1 MQSTVRNVG
10 SARYERLEAIAS
22 GGMGKVYLGRA
33 QLDGEV
39 HTVAIKVLHP
49 HLAQEAEMVAMFL
62 DEARVSMRV
71 RHPNVVKV
79 WDIDLLGEEL
89 VIVMDYVEGAPLSSL
104 LHAAKECGELLSV
117 ATAVRIAVDALTG
130 LHAAHEIVD
139 DNGRTLGLVHRDVS
153 PHNLLVGVDGVTRV
167 SDFGVALSAGRL
179 ASTRPDGGLK
189 GKLRY
194 LAPEQINRRVLD
206 RRVDVFA
213 AGIVLWECLTG
224 KRLFDGGT
232 EAETVTQ
239 VMREPI
245 APPSLSRPEVLT
257 ELDEVCLRALER
269 DPNRRFSTALEFAE
283 ALRRAVPTM
292 ATPAEVGEVVTEAA
306 RESIYRRRTVL
317 ERTGKEPGPPPDEP
331 TEGAIAVPI
340 RAARPAKLLA
350 LIALLTI
357 LLGVAVTKLALRPR
371 DGATAIGPAL
381 SAATAPT
388 ATVPPLAT
396 STPDPDPKP
405 AASSP
410 APAIATVAL
419 TQPPA
424 PSAKPRVPSPPRS
437 QQATDRSVRGAAAK
451 GARPFMPGDL

>member
-1 MQSTVRNVG
+1 
-10 SARYERLEAIAS
+10 
-22 GGMGKVYLGRA
+22 MGKVYLGRA
-33 QLDGEV
+33 RVDGDV

-49 HLAQEAEMVAMFL
+49 HLAQDSEMVAMFL
-62 DEARVSMRV
+62 DEARVSMRL

-104 LHAAKECGELLSV
+104 LHAAKESGELLSV
-117 ATAVRIAVDALTG
+117 ATTVRIVVDALTG

-139 DNGRTLGLVHRDVS
+139 ENGRALALVHRDVS
-153 PHNLLVGVDGVTRV
+153 PHNLLVGADGVTRV

-194 LAPEQINRRVLD
+194 LAPEQINRKVLD

-257 ELDEVCLRALER
+257 DLDEVCLRALER
-269 DPNRRFSTALEFAE
+269 DPNRRFATADEFAE
-283 ALRRAVPTM
+283 ALRRAVPAI

-306 RESIYRRRTVL
+306 RESIYRRREAL
-317 ERTGKEPGPPPDEP
+317 ERTGKDLAPPADEP
-331 TEGAIAVPI
+331 SQAAVAIPI

-350 LIALLTI
+350 LVALLSI
-357 LLGVAVTKLALRPR
+357 LLGVAVTKLALRPQE
-371 DGATAIGPAL
+371 GATSLPPSS
-381 SAATAPT
+381 SAATAAAPVGT
-388 ATVPPLAT
+388 T
-396 STPDPDPKP
+396 SAADPDPKP
-405 AASSP
+405 AAATATPPFAAVLVP
-410 APAIATVAL
+410 ASAAT
-419 TQPPA
+419 
-424 PSAKPRVPSPPRS
+424 SAKQHATTPPRS
-437 QQATDRSVRGAAAK
+437 PTVADRPTHTVPAK
-451 GARPFMPGDL
+451 GNRPFMPGDL